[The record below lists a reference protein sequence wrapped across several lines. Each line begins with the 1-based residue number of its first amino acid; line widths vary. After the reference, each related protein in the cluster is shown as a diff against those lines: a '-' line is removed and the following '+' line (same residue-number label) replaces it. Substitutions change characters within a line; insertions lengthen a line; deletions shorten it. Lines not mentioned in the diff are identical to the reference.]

1 MDESI
6 NSKEIL
12 DSNDLNYF
20 FGRNNNISFLLD
32 SVLSTA
38 SNAVLI
44 VNTDNDIIYI
54 NKKFIEYWNIPH
66 SSIEN
71 IELNSLLN
79 LILPQINSVAKTG
92 DKSGNPGLDSI
103 VHNKIIRLKDGK
115 ILESSYEP
123 LIVKEQ
129 HLGYLWS
136 LADET
141 KRIRREEE
149 LLHEKHIL
157 KSLLDNIPDSIYFKD
172 LNSSF
177 TRINKAQARILGLKS
192 PDDAVGKSD
201 FDFFENDHASS
212 AFEDEQSLMK
222 AKKGLVGKIERI
234 RSADG
239 SYIWVTAT
247 KEPIFDDNG
256 EVVGMVGISRD
267 ISQIK
272 EDEKKLKKYSEELKK
287 LNRTKDRLFSII
299 AHDLRGPFNALLGLS
314 EIMLTEFEDL
324 TDEEVKGYLEELYG
338 AIKMEFQLLENLL
351 NWSRI
356 ENGNMKYEPERV
368 SLKEKTDFISNLL
381 SSNLK
386 KKKIKFEANISKNI
400 FVAADPNMLVS
411 ILLNLVSNSIKF
423 TNEGGLIKISA
434 EKNNESVKISV
445 EDNGIGMSEDILSSV
460 FGGLYHS
467 TPGTNNEKGTGLGL
481 MICKEMVKRH
491 RGRIWGESV
500 KNEGSKFHF
509 TVPASR

>member
-1 MDESI
+1 MDESV

-32 SVLSTA
+32 SVLSSA

-44 VNTDNDIIYI
+44 VNTDNDIVYI
-54 NKKFIEYWNIPH
+54 NKNFIEYWNIPH

-71 IELNSLLN
+71 IDLNSLLN
-79 LILPQINSVAKTG
+79 LILPQINNIMDTAENSDAG
-92 DKSGNPGLDSI
+92 SLDSI
-103 VHNKIIRLKDGK
+103 VRNKIIRLKGGK
-115 ILESSYEP
+115 IFESSYEP
-123 LIVKEQ
+123 LTVKEQ
-129 HLGYLWS
+129 HLGYMWS
-136 LADET
+136 LTDET
-141 KRIRREEE
+141 NRIRKEEK

-172 LNSSF
+172 LNSNF
-177 TRINKAQARILGLKS
+177 TRVNKAQARILGLNS
-192 PDDAVGKSD
+192 PDDAVGKND

-212 AFEDEQSLMK
+212 AFEDEQRLMK
-222 AKKGLVGKIERI
+222 AKKGLVGKIEKI

-247 KEPIFDDNG
+247 KEPIYDDKG
-256 EVVGMVGISRD
+256 ELVGMVGISRD
-267 ISQIK
+267 ISKIK
-272 EDEKKLKKYSEELKK
+272 EDENKLKKYSEELKK

-314 EIMLTEFEDL
+314 DILLTEFEDL
-324 TDEEVKGYLEELYG
+324 SKEEIKHYLEELYG
-338 AIKMEFQLLENLL
+338 AIKIEFQLLENLL

-356 ENGNMKYEPERV
+356 ENGNMKFEPERI
-368 SLKEKTDFISNLL
+368 SLKEKTEFISSLL

-386 KKKIKFEANISKNI
+386 KKNINVEANIGEDI
-400 FVAADPNMLVS
+400 FVTADPNMLVS

-423 TNEGGLIKISA
+423 TVEGGRIKINA
-434 EKNNESVKISV
+434 EKNKEIVKITV
-445 EDNGIGMSEDILSSV
+445 EDNGIGMDEDILSAV
-460 FGGLYHS
+460 FSDLYHS

-491 RGRIWGESV
+491 KGRIWGESI
-500 KNEGSKFHF
+500 KGEGSKFHF
-509 TVPASR
+509 TVPAAQ